1 VNMESYLGLLTRY
14 KCVAAGCRAGMW
26 KLPDMNY
33 VYVCDGHAVKQLSK
47 VVA

>member
-1 VNMESYLGLLTRY
+1 MESYLGLLTRY